1 MNYKK
6 LKVWKKSHLITLT
19 IYKLT
24 SDFPDSE
31 RYGLISQMRRAASS
45 VPMNIA
51 EGAQSISDQMFIKHL
66 GIARGSAAELE
77 YQLILAKDLN
87 FIEVERASKVLEE
100 LEEVLKML
108 NGLYKKIKEG
118 KNTLRF

>member
-1 MNYKK
+1 
-6 LKVWKKSHLITLT
+6 
-19 IYKLT
+19 
-24 SDFPDSE
+24 
-31 RYGLISQMRRAASS
+31 MRRAASS

-100 LEEVLKML
+100 LEEVLKNVKWSL
-108 NGLYKKIKEG
+108 
-118 KNTLRF
+118 